1 MGTENT
7 TTPSQDSSG
16 VKGLPGNKSGTSMK
30 EPSDGGA
37 AGGAK
42 E

>member
-7 TTPSQDSSG
+7 TAPSQDSSG
-16 VKGLPGNKSGTSMK
+16 VKGLPGNKSGESMK
-30 EPSDGGA
+30 EPGDANTS
-37 AGGAK
+37 K